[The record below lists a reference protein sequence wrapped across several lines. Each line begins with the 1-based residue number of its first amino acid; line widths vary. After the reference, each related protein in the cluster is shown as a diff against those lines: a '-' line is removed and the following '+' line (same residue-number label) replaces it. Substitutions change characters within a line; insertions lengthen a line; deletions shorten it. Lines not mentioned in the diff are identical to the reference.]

1 MVARACGDET
11 SHTRNNLNGRSLGQ
25 FIKVTLCH
33 LSAFSIP
40 RFAIF
45 AFFGCPFGGIS
56 RLDFEIRWSFPFHI
70 PSAFYHSVYDST
82 GSAHGTSA
90 FPSITSIFLHSFRS
104 VFDSN
109 SHFPFLSRSIRDA
122 FHPPSFS
129 IYPFQT
135 TWAVLYGLG
144 DYLGRTRNLSLGRS
158 LVLPCFPDASYTQN
172 YGLEFGV

>member
-1 MVARACGDET
+1 MVARACSDET

-40 RFAIF
+40 RFAIS

-56 RLDFEIRWSFPFHI
+56 RLDFEILWSFPFHI
-70 PSAFYHSVYDST
+70 PSAFYHSVCDSA

-104 VFDSN
+104 VFDFLIPTPIS
-109 SHFPFLSRSIRDA
+109 PFC
-122 FHPPSFS
+122 
-129 IYPFQT
+129 
-135 TWAVLYGLG
+135 
-144 DYLGRTRNLSLGRS
+144 
-158 LVLPCFPDASYTQN
+158 LVLSAMHSILRRFRYTHFRQPGLFFMDLVIIWG
-172 YGLEFGV
+172 GLETFRLAGLSFCPVF